1 MDAWNDIP
9 GVNFPP
15 DSGAGQAGA
24 MWYPASSD
32 PRVLRSFARTGH
44 WDGIEAARSNYD
56 TLVGHR
62 VIKVNFNQNKVA
74 TGVTFVTAAATTTA
88 GNRTVKAKKEVIVA
102 LGTIHTPQLL
112 QASGIGAK
120 SLLQRANIDLVSD
133 LPGVGSNFQDHPWSI
148 GLQINCKRAPA
159 SFPRTPCDGS
169 VIFMLTRRATQTLTS
184 PSTRTSTT

>member
-1 MDAWNDIP
+1 MEAWNDIP

-24 MWYPASSD
+24 FWYPASVD

-44 WDGIEAARSNYD
+44 WDGIEAARKNYD

-62 VIKVNFNQNKVA
+62 VIKVNFKNKVA
-74 TGVTFVTAAATTTA
+74 TGVTFVGANATTTA
-88 GNRTVKAKKEVIVA
+88 GSRTVTAKKEVIVA

-120 SLLQRANIDLVSD
+120 SLLQRAKIDVVSE
-133 LPGVGSNFQDHPWSI
+133 LPGVGSNLQDHPWSI
-148 GLQINCKRAPA
+148 GLQFNCEWPLESSPKR
-159 SFPRTPCDGS
+159 R
-169 VIFMLTRRATQTLTS
+169 
-184 PSTRTSTT
+184 